1 MIFGLSLSVG
11 ALALI
16 GSPPGSSGEI
26 NRHIL
31 AFMFT
36 FLLLITSWIIYTS
49 DMSVLPVETRLVT
62 FLNVVLLLLVAIV
75 PYLLNNVEFA
85 NTSLDKTVASDL
97 QNYAS
102 ILFAVDMAGIL
113 VILAVFAHVLA
124 LEEKQLVAP
133 ELVRRYRRGRN
144 LLLFLALLLGFSLI
158 PQFWNWT
165 LFGSP
170 VRLYIWYIPVITF
183 WTARLLGRSLTI
195 PRQD

>member
-1 MIFGLSLSVG
+1 
-11 ALALI
+11 
-16 GSPPGSSGEI
+16 
-26 NRHIL
+26 
-31 AFMFT
+31 MFT